1 MSRFFLM
8 PEPKSSKEIYFLLIE
23 FIQKICFLEVGFMK
37 RFKRFWLCAT
47 AALAIGIAGCNLF
60 NPTENADIDDDDVDA
75 LTYEAYI
82 HFRNAE
88 YTIAREYFEKVLKAD
103 STVSEAWYGLAKCV
117 LNQQGL
123 NVFEMLK
130 YANAKDGQSAF
141 LEMDDSTANHYK
153 TAITAV
159 LEVLDPF
166 IERDSTGRT
175 DGKVTF
181 KTISASYTVL
191 HLTKAAIMVRN
202 NINDITGLFS
212 FSDGAMDIDW
222 SSLKGMGES
231 SVEMFESMG
240 DIGHAI
246 KADPSIATE
255 VLKSYVPEAA
265 LLSDSGLTV
274 ATEAMATYM
283 ITASEAVTSNEDA
296 IIAYT
301 SIGDMMDGDGDG
313 CIDEEIAD
321 NFDNDGDGL
330 VDEDMRQ
337 NQAMVPETNFLQHRF
352 GQIASVKTAEGYETV
367 DIDMNGKAADEG
379 EFTFAIE
386 GSNDRDAQNNH
397 LFKAFAANFGFA
409 ESGNTL
415 AENMN
420 LAKKDRDVNNIK
432 YDLAWRKANIGG
444 CWANYDE
451 EMFLKW
457 IEGRD

>member
-60 NPTENADIDDDDVDA
+60 NPTENADIADDDVDA

-130 YANAKDGQSAF
+130 YANSKDGQSAF

-212 FSDGAMDIDW
+212 FSDGTMDIDW

-352 GQIASVKTAEGYETV
+352 GQIASVKTAEGYEAV

-379 EFTFAIE
+379 EFTFVIE

-457 IEGRD
+457 FEGRD